1 MSNRLKDTKRNGQK
15 CHVTA
20 ILKCTLLALNRAHII
35 GRRII
40 VNKFNGYFTSIES
53 NIKDDMMSYWEYSL
67 TTSTI
72 YRILAQ
78 ENSSNTSDCTWE
90 DEIFEIIA
98 ELVIS
103 MASDIP
109 IRTIKNITY
118 HLTYLMVIG
127 SFTSVRKCGK
137 SSVKKLQQVMK
148 NIFRIIGQYINLAN
162 LWKYIWNSNNL

>member
-1 MSNRLKDTKRNGQK
+1 
-15 CHVTA
+15 
-20 ILKCTLLALNRAHII
+20 
-35 GRRII
+35 
-40 VNKFNGYFTSIES
+40 
-53 NIKDDMMSYWEYSL
+53 MSYWEYSL

-103 MASDIP
+103 MASDIS

-118 HLTYLMVIG
+118 RLTYLMVIG

-162 LWKYIWNSNNL
+162 LWKYIWNRNNL